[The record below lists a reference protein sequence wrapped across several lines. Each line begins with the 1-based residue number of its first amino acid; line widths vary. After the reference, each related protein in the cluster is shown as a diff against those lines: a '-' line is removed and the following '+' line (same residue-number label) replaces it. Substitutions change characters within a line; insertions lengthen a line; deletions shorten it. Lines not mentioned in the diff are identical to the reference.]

1 MGFILGLRS
10 LGTSHPA
17 PGSRMAKR
25 RQRGREGGVG
35 EGWERVPF
43 TISGSHP
50 PAFSHL
56 HPSLSLSVHLSLC
69 LLPPL
74 AVNLSLLP
82 PPCLSLLFWAGLQ
95 DPLFWHPGSPLVGS
109 GNRESRQTGTRLCRG
124 LGGGGGQVLEGRQPA
139 GCESEPNTAP
149 ASPRAIAW
157 GSFALVPA
165 QHSLQKHT
173 PHTCHLGR
181 AWERLSG
188 ALWVLPAPGDH
199 LCPLAAS
206 PQALSVCVSLSITS
220 LFCCN

>member
-1 MGFILGLRS
+1 MGLRS

-25 RQRGREGGVG
+25 RQRGREGGWG
-35 EGWERVPF
+35 RGGRGFPSPSLAP
-43 TISGSHP
+43 TLLLS
-50 PAFSHL
+50 L
-56 HPSLSLSVHLSLC
+56 TYTLLCPSLSICLC

-74 AVNLSLLP
+74 AVNLSLPP